1 MTIINDGW
9 VKMCFCFV
17 NIEKIITILMLMIAK
32 TNHIKDTK
40 KLIGSLPAIRYT
52 QPKYLYIAMA
62 NARCPKADLYIKE
75 GDHVNSCQVI
85 GMRHG
90 PFFDQPIHA
99 TCSGTF
105 LGLEKHYHRNGKL
118 TDFIK
123 LENDGQDTLDSSCF
137 IRTPEEIKALTKDD
151 FVKILKDCALV
162 GLGGSSFPTYIKF
175 QTNKPI
181 NMILINGIECEPYI
195 TADHRIMLE
204 YPYRIMEAIQYTMQ
218 AFNCKHAK
226 ICIKSKYE
234 DIKAVYKQVIKEY
247 EGSGI
252 ELCCVGNYYPQGWEV
267 EMIKKATGIQ
277 LKTGE
282 LPADHGIMN
291 FNVSTM
297 VGLYKA
303 IKYNMPVI
311 KRDITVTGDGIN
323 HPKNFRVRVGT
334 AIKDLIPMCGG
345 YKNPDKEKIFILG
358 GPMMGVSV
366 PSDDCIIT
374 KTVTSIIVLDKV
386 VDKEEPCIRCGSCVL
401 SCPVHLEPMQ
411 IMNAVKT
418 LDKERI
424 KKLNPLKCIECG
436 LCAYSCTSKIQV
448 TDYVRKAKLIAK
460 L

>member
-1 MTIINDGW
+1 M
-9 VKMCFCFV
+9 
-17 NIEKIITILMLMIAK
+17 IEKIV
-32 TNHIKDTK
+32 HIKDTK
-40 KLIGSLPAIRYT
+40 KLVGQLPTIRYT
-52 QPKYLYIAMA
+52 EPKYLYLAMA
-62 NARCPKADLYIKE
+62 NARCPKAELYIKE

-99 TCSGTF
+99 TCSGTY

-123 LENDGQDTLDSSCF
+123 LENDFKDTLDSSVF
-137 IRTPEEIKALTKDD
+137 VRTPEEIAALTKEDMTQ
-151 FVKILKDCALV
+151 ILKDCALV

-175 QTNKPI
+175 QTDKKI
-181 NMILINGIECEPYI
+181 DLILINGIECEPYI
-195 TADHRIMLE
+195 TSDHRLMLE
-204 YPYRIMEAIQYTMQ
+204 YPYRIMDAIKYTMQ

-226 ICIKSKYE
+226 ICIKKTYT
-234 DIKAVYKQVIKEY
+234 DIKEVYDQVLKEY
-247 EGSGI
+247 KGSGI
-252 ELCCVGNYYPQGWEV
+252 ELCLVGNYYPQGWEV
-267 EMIKKATGIQ
+267 EMIKSATGIK
-277 LKTGE
+277 LNPGE
-282 LPADHGIMN
+282 LPSNRGIIN

-323 HPKNFRVRVGT
+323 YPKNFRVRVGT
-334 AIKDLIPMCGG
+334 SIKDLIPICGG
-345 YKNPDKEKIFILG
+345 YKNPDKEKVFILG
-358 GPMMGVSV
+358 GPMMGASV

-374 KTVTSIIVLDKV
+374 KTVTSIVIFDKMEN
-386 VDKEEPCIRCGSCVL
+386 KEEPCIRCGSCVL

-411 IMNAVKT
+411 IMNAVKV

-424 KKLNPLKCIECG
+424 KMLNPLKCVECG
-436 LCAYSCTSKIQV
+436 LCAYTCTSKIQV
-448 TDYVRKAKLIAK
+448 TDYVRKAKMIAK

>member
-1 MTIINDGW
+1 
-9 VKMCFCFV
+9 
-17 NIEKIITILMLMIAK
+17 MISK
-32 TNHIKDTK
+32 TVHVKDTK
-40 KLIGSLPAIRYT
+40 NLTGALPAIRYT
-52 QPKYLYIAMA
+52 NPEYLYIAMA
-62 NARCPKADLYIKE
+62 NARCPKAELFIKE

-90 PFFDQPIHA
+90 PFFEQPIHA

-105 LGLEKHYHRNGKL
+105 VGLEKHYHRSGKL

-123 LENDGQDTLDSSCF
+123 IKNDFQDTLDSSVF
-137 IRTPEEIKALTKDD
+137 IRTPEQIDALTREDM
-151 FVKILKDCALV
+151 VKILQDVASV

-175 QTNKPI
+175 QTEKPI

-204 YPYRIMEAIQYTMQ
+204 FPYRIMEAIKFTMKV
-218 AFNCKHAK
+218 FNCKHAK
-226 ICIKSKYE
+226 ICIKSKYH
-234 DIKAVYKQVIKEY
+234 DIKAVYKQVLKEY

-252 ELCCVGNYYPQGWEV
+252 ELCCVGNFYPQGWEV
-267 EMIKKATGIQ
+267 AMIKSATGIQ
-277 LKTGE
+277 LNPGE
-282 LPADHGIMN
+282 LPSNRGIIN

-303 IKYNMPVI
+303 VRYNMPVI
-311 KRDITVTGDGIN
+311 KRDITITGDGIN
-323 HPKNFRVRVGT
+323 FPKNFRVRVGT
-334 AIKDLIPMCGG
+334 SIKDLIPMCGG

-358 GPMMGVSV
+358 GPMMGASV

-374 KTVTSIIVLDKV
+374 KTVTSIIVLNKTNYV
-386 VDKEEPCIRCGSCVL
+386 EEPCVRCGSCVL
-401 SCPVHLEPMQ
+401 SCPVHLEPVQ

-436 LCAYSCTSKIQV
+436 LCTYSCTSKIQV
-448 TDYVRKAKLIAK
+448 TDFVRKAKIIAK

>member
-1 MTIINDGW
+1 MISKT
-9 VKMCFCFV
+9 
-17 NIEKIITILMLMIAK
+17 ITI
-32 TNHIKDTK
+32 HDTK
-40 KLIGSLPAIRYT
+40 KLVGSLPAIRYT
-52 QPKYLYIAMA
+52 KPKYLYIAMA
-62 NARCPKADLYIKE
+62 NARCPKAELFIKE

-85 GMRHG
+85 GMRYG

-99 TCSGTF
+99 TCSGTY

-123 LENDGQDTLDSSCF
+123 IENDFKDTLDSHVT
-137 IRTPEEIKALTKDD
+137 IRTPEQIAALTKDD
-151 FVKILKDCALV
+151 MVKILKDCAMV

-175 QTNKPI
+175 QTDKPI

-195 TADHRIMLE
+195 TADHRLMLE
-204 YPYRIMEAIQYTMQ
+204 FPYRIMEAIKYTMQ

-226 ICIKSKYE
+226 ICIKSKYK
-234 DIKAVYKQVIKEY
+234 DIKEVYTQLLKEY

-267 EMIKKATGIQ
+267 EMIKSATGIQ
-277 LKTGE
+277 LNPGE
-282 LPADHGIMN
+282 LPSNRGIIN

-311 KRDITVTGDGIN
+311 KRDITVTGDGIMF
-323 HPKNFRVRVGT
+323 PKNFRVRVGT
-334 AIKDLIPMCGG
+334 SIKDLIPFCGG
-345 YKNPDKEKIFILG
+345 YKDPEKEKVFILG
-358 GPMMGVSV
+358 GPMMGSSV
-366 PSDDCIIT
+366 PSDDCIVT
-374 KTVTSIIVLDKV
+374 KTVTSIIVLNKTET
-386 VDKEEPCIRCGSCVL
+386 KEEPCVRCGSCVL
-401 SCPVHLEPMQ
+401 SCPVHLEPVQ

-424 KKLNPLKCIECG
+424 KMLNPLKCIECG
-436 LCAYSCTSKIQV
+436 ICAYTCTSKIQV
-448 TDYVRKAKLIAK
+448 TDYVRKAKMIAK